1 MITKQ
6 DKLSPWYFIA
16 IIIVAAFIIIT
27 RRPDIIS
34 HPQLWAEDGKAF
46 LEPVWNHGFLTSIV
60 TPRDG
65 YFQSL
70 PKITMAIASSFGL
83 SNVALIST
91 SIAIALRCLFVAFI
105 MTSRFNYI
113 DMRFRLA
120 FCLYFLF
127 QPNIQ
132 EAYLNITNA
141 HTYLAIYLL
150 AVILAKDASKT
161 SWKLHDILILILS
174 GISGP
179 FIALLAPSLA
189 IKRYYE
195 RGSIL
200 NTIKGINTFDIVFTC
215 CMLIQAGSV
224 MFGDNSRTPSSLG
237 ATISLF
243 FEIISYKVILGAF
256 FDLNNVQWIIGKHIV
271 NTFISLAFI
280 ISSLYF
286 LIKMDWRYKAAFCYV
301 FFTLLV
307 SLYKPVINH
316 TDEQWPLFLIPI
328 VGCRY
333 FILSGMGIFCLSLI
347 ILSRITVR
355 PYIIILLFCIALFT
369 SLSVSYRMPPLENV
383 GYDKDVAVFNEA
395 KNGEKVLI
403 NTNPPGWS
411 MELIKK

>member
-1 MITKQ
+1 MSLKQ
-6 DKLSPWYFIA
+6 IKLSFWHYIA
-16 IIIVAAFIIIT
+16 IIIVAAVIIIT
-27 RRPDIIS
+27 RRPDIIN

-46 LEPVWNHGFLTSIV
+46 LEPVWNQGFLTSLM

-83 SNVALIST
+83 SYVAIIST
-91 SIAIALRCLFVAFI
+91 SIAIALRIFFVAFI
-105 MTSRFNYI
+105 MSSRFNYI
-113 DMRFRLA
+113 NLWFRIA
-120 FCLYFLF
+120 FSIYFLL

-132 EAYLNITNA
+132 EAYVNITNA

-150 AVILAKDASKT
+150 AVILAKDPNNTA
-161 SWKLHDILILILS
+161 WKMHDLFILILS

-189 IKRYYE
+189 VKRYYE

-200 NTIKGINTFDIVFTC
+200 NAFKNINTFDIVFAC
-215 CMLIQAGSV
+215 CMLIQVSSV
-224 MFGDNSRTPSSLG
+224 MFGDNTRTPSSLG
-237 ATISLF
+237 ATIPLF
-243 FEIISYKVILGAF
+243 FDIISYKVILGAF
-256 FDLNNVQWIIGKHIV
+256 FDLNNVQWIIGKSIV
-271 NTFISLAFI
+271 NMFTSLIFISL
-280 ISSLYF
+280 SLYF

-316 TDEQWPLFLIPI
+316 SEEQWPLFLIPI

-333 FILSGMGIFCLSLI
+333 FILSGMGIFCLSMI
-347 ILSRITVR
+347 ILSKITMR
-355 PYIIILLFCIALFT
+355 PYICVAILCIALFS
-369 SLSVSYRMPPLENV
+369 SLSISYRMPPLDNV
-383 GYDKDVAVFNEA
+383 GYDEDVATYHHANDG
-395 KNGEKVLI
+395 KKVLI
-403 NTNPPGWS
+403 RTNPIGWS